1 MPADPASPG
10 AVPTRF
16 LLMRV
21 RGDAS
26 GVRDAAGRLLALSPV
41 PLALHRVAW
50 SADAGEGYA
59 YGLVPDGSAPDA
71 SAVAALERALAQAL
85 PAGAAPTVSRLEPR
99 LDVPGA
105 SHGRSPSHHY
115 VVETDAEDGW
125 MDEIARWY
133 DEEHMPGLAAVPGCV
148 RAIRLISHD
157 RGPRSFACYDLD
169 GIATFGS
176 PPWLAVRGTEWSSRT
191 RPHFRNTK
199 RTMFEVIG

>member
-21 RGDAS
+21 RGDAA

-41 PLALHRVAW
+41 PLDLHRTAW
-50 SADAGEGYA
+50 SPDTGEGYA
-59 YGLVPDGSAPDA
+59 YGRPADGATLDA
-71 SAVAALERALAQAL
+71 ATVDTLERTLADAL
-85 PAGAAPTVSRLEPR
+85 PDGAAPTVTRLESR

-105 SHGRSPSHHY
+105 SSGCSPSHHY